1 LGGTSKLKTGP
12 HGTSRSRLGAPRTL
26 EGTVRSI
33 NGLIERLHQS
43 FYFYLLL
50 DVDIYVPIGY
60 YTASLWL
67 LLFPLI
73 IKVTSSCQKNVN
85 FFMQTDS
92 DWQFF
97 SSPLSLFLFSLI
109 SVCLSALLIR

>member
-1 LGGTSKLKTGP
+1 LP
-12 HGTSRSRLGAPRTL
+12 DPPPPPNRTL

-67 LLFPLI
+67 LLCPLI
-73 IKVTSSCQKNVN
+73 IKV
-85 FFMQTDS
+85 
-92 DWQFF
+92 
-97 SSPLSLFLFSLI
+97 P
-109 SVCLSALLIR
+109 